1 MNIKSL
7 TTYLFE
13 NCTSIKHNFINEAV
27 FQSIDFNKH
36 NYRYIKSV
44 IEDLLNNHEV
54 KLGTSGQDGVITIDD
69 FKEEVLKTLLDKL
82 NKNESITKDDFNTA
96 YTKDNK
102 IKNIWGKIYKAPY
115 SDKVRKIN
123 GGLKFENQLCLALQN
138 IISTADYDGNI
149 ENIDNTDNSKIY
161 ELAKDFIKY
170 YNDNVKT
177 NNIIEQLIEKLKN
190 KSDNID
196 IEKYIF
202 VSSKK
207 DTQLNKNGKIINT
220 ETLEVNKNADINDSG
235 KIIADITITISDN
248 DINND
253 NSIFISCKDGE
264 SQLSAISLQKP
275 FYGSNSKTNIS
286 NTDIYKCKTFEEF
299 KNNKIA
305 FDNLNELINLLC
317 LNKKYKDEDGKYEEA
332 IKIIYEYFRVCI
344 DNKLNNRPNNEKHKD
359 ITKFIDKTNLDNL
372 VELLKNI
379 MGTNYYYV
387 NSNGIIKYI
396 DNKYYN
402 NITFTPDN
410 AYLNPKQIVLS
421 GKLNNSVD
429 FSFKFRDSGDFG
441 LPYRLFL
448 VPKNKT
454 EFLNLLFKK

>member
-7 TTYLFE
+7 TSYLFE
-13 NCTSIKHNFINEAV
+13 NCISIKHNFINEAV

-36 NYRYIKSV
+36 NYGYIKSV

-54 KLGTSGQDGVITIDD
+54 KLGTSGQDGVITIVD

-82 NKNESITKDDFNTA
+82 NKNESITKDEFNAA
-96 YTKDNK
+96 YTKDDK

-115 SDKVRKIN
+115 SGKVRKIN
-123 GGLKFENQLCLALQN
+123 GGLNFENQLCLALQN

-177 NNIIEQLIEKLKN
+177 NNIIKQLINKLKD

-196 IEKYIF
+196 IGKYIF

-207 DTQLNKNGKIINT
+207 DTQLNKDGKIINT
-220 ETLEVNKNADINDSG
+220 KTLKVNKNADINDSG

-248 DINND
+248 NINND
-253 NSIFISCKDGE
+253 NSIFISCKDGA
-264 SQLSAISLQKP
+264 SQLSAISLQNP

-305 FDNLNELINLLC
+305 FDNLKALTDLLC
-317 LNKKYKDEDGKYEEA
+317 IDEGVIENIYK
-332 IKIIYEYFRVCI
+332 YFRVCI

-359 ITKFIDKTNLDNL
+359 ISKFNINNNSDNL

-396 DNKYYN
+396 DNKNYN
-402 NITFTPDN
+402 NITFTPEN
-410 AYLNPKQIVLS
+410 AYLTPKQIVLS

-429 FSFKFRDSGDFG
+429 FSFKFRDSDDFG

-454 EFLNLLFKK
+454 EFLNLLFEK

>member
-7 TTYLFE
+7 TSYLFE
-13 NCTSIKHNFINEAV
+13 NCISIKHNFINEAV

-36 NYRYIKSV
+36 NYGYIKSV

-54 KLGTSGQDGVITIDD
+54 KLGTSGQDGVITIVD

-82 NKNESITKDDFNTA
+82 NKNESITKDEFNSA
-96 YTKDNK
+96 YTKDDK

-115 SDKVRKIN
+115 SGKVRKIN
-123 GGLKFENQLCLALQN
+123 GGLNFENQLCLALQN
-138 IISTADYDGNI
+138 VISTAAYDGNI

-161 ELAKDFIKY
+161 DLAKKFIEY

-177 NNIIEQLIEKLKN
+177 NNIIEKLIDKLKD

-196 IEKYIF
+196 IGKYIF
-202 VSSKK
+202 VSVKK
-207 DTQLNKNGKIINT
+207 DTQLNKGGKIIDT
-220 ETLEVNKNADINDSG
+220 KTLEVNKKANISDSG

-248 DINND
+248 NINND
-253 NSIFISCKDGE
+253 NSIFISCKDGA

-275 FYGSNSKTNIS
+275 FYGSNSKTNIK
-286 NTDIYKCKTFEEF
+286 NTDIYKYETFESF
-299 KNNKIA
+299 KTSDGYK
-305 FDNLNELINLLC
+305 NLKALTNLLC
-317 LNKKYKDEDGKYEEA
+317 IGEEA
-332 IKIIYEYFRVCI
+332 IESIYKYFRVCI

-402 NITFTPDN
+402 NITFIPDN

-454 EFLNLLFKK
+454 EFLNLLFEK